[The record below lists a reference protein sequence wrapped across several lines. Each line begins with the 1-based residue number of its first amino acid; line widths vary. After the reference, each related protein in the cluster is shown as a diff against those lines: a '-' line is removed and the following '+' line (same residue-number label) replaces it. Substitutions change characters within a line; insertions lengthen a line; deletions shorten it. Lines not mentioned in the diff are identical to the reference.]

1 MTDSVAF
8 LCNINKAM
16 KLRGYTL
23 GILSA
28 VSYGLIPIF
37 ILPVKQAHF
46 SMDITLFYRFFFSA
60 LMVGG
65 YLLYSK
71 ESFKVNKKE
80 ALILAILGIC
90 YALSS
95 EFLFLGYDFLTP
107 GIASTVLFV
116 YPIIVAL
123 IMLFF
128 YKEKLTRLSGA
139 SLLLAFAGVIVLC
152 LKGNGFEINFAG
164 LGIVMLS
171 SLFYA
176 LYMVI
181 VNKSNIKVSGFK
193 LTFYSMLFTSMFF
206 MTKAVA
212 GHESFVIPS
221 ASIFINFLIFAFLTT
236 VISSL
241 CLVFAI
247 QYIGSTPVAILGALE
262 PVVAVLISVLMFHEK
277 LTPNLLIG
285 ITLILVGV
293 TLNVIGDRKKIGS
306 L

>member
-1 MTDSVAF
+1 
-8 LCNINKAM
+8 M

-37 ILPVKQAHF
+37 ILPVKRAHF

-65 YLLYSK
+65 YLLYSR
-71 ESFKVNKKE
+71 ESFKINKKE

-107 GIASTVLFV
+107 GIASTVLFI

-128 YKEKLTRLSGA
+128 YKEKLTKLSGA

-152 LKGNGFEINFAG
+152 LKGNGLEINFAG

-193 LTFYSMLFTSMFF
+193 LTFYSMFFTSMFF
-206 MTKAVA
+206 MTKALMA
-212 GHESFVIPS
+212 NESFAIPS
-221 ASIFINFLIFAFLTT
+221 TEVFINFLIFAFLTT

-247 QYIGSTPVAILGALE
+247 KYIGSTPVAILGALE
-262 PVVAVLISVLMFHEK
+262 PVVAVLISVLLFHEK
-277 LTPNLLIG
+277 FTPNLLIG
-285 ITLILVGV
+285 ITLILFGV
-293 TLNVIGDRKKIGS
+293 TLNVIGDQKKIGHA
-306 L
+306 

>member
-1 MTDSVAF
+1 
-8 LCNINKAM
+8 M

-60 LMVGG
+60 LMMGG
-65 YLLYSK
+65 YLLYSR
-71 ESFKVNKKE
+71 ESFKINKKE

-107 GIASTVLFV
+107 GIASTVLFI

-128 YKEKLTRLSGA
+128 YKERLTRLSGA

-152 LKGNGFEINFAG
+152 LKGNGLEINFAG

-193 LTFYSMLFTSMFF
+193 LTFYSMLFTSLFF
-206 MTKAVA
+206 MTKALMA
-212 GHESFVIPS
+212 NESFAIPS
-221 ASIFINFLIFAFLTT
+221 TEIFINFLIFAFLTT

-247 QYIGSTPVAILGALE
+247 KYIGSTPVAILGALE

-277 LTPNLLIG
+277 FTPNLLIG
-285 ITLILVGV
+285 ITLILFGV
-293 TLNVIGDRKKIGS
+293 TLNVIGDQKKIGHV
-306 L
+306 

>member
-1 MTDSVAF
+1 
-8 LCNINKAM
+8 M

-65 YLLYSK
+65 YLLYSR
-71 ESFKVNKKE
+71 ESFKINKKE

-107 GIASTVLFV
+107 GIASTVLFI

-128 YKEKLTRLSGA
+128 YKERLTRLSGA

-152 LKGNGFEINFAG
+152 LKGNGLEINFAG

-206 MTKAVA
+206 MTKALMA
-212 GHESFVIPS
+212 NESFAIPS
-221 ASIFINFLIFAFLTT
+221 TEIFINFLIFAFLTT

-247 QYIGSTPVAILGALE
+247 KYIGSTPVAILGALE

-277 LTPNLLIG
+277 FTPNLLIG
-285 ITLILVGV
+285 ITLILFGV
-293 TLNVIGDRKKIGS
+293 TLNVIGDQKKIGHA
-306 L
+306 

>member
-1 MTDSVAF
+1 
-8 LCNINKAM
+8 M

-28 VSYGLIPIF
+28 VSYGMIPIF

-71 ESFKVNKKE
+71 ENFKINKKE

-107 GIASTVLFV
+107 GIASTVLFI

-128 YKEKLTRLSGA
+128 YKERLTRLSGA

-152 LKGNGFEINFAG
+152 LKGNGLEINFAG

-206 MTKAVA
+206 MTKALMA
-212 GHESFVIPS
+212 NESFAIPS
-221 ASIFINFLIFAFLTT
+221 TEIFINFLIFAFLTT

-247 QYIGSTPVAILGALE
+247 KYIGSTPVAILGALE
-262 PVVAVLISVLMFHEK
+262 PVVAVLISVLIFHEK
-277 LTPNLLIG
+277 FTPNLLIG
-285 ITLILVGV
+285 ITLILFGV
-293 TLNVIGDRKKIGS
+293 TLNVIGDQKKIGHV
-306 L
+306 

>member
-1 MTDSVAF
+1 
-8 LCNINKAM
+8 M
-16 KLRGYTL
+16 KLRGYIL
-23 GILSA
+23 GVLSA

-37 ILPVKQAHF
+37 ILPIKQAHF

-60 LMVGG
+60 LMLGG
-65 YLLYSK
+65 YLIYSRQN
-71 ESFKVNKKE
+71 FRINKKE

-107 GIASTVLFV
+107 GIASTVLFI

-123 IMLFF
+123 IMFFF
-128 YKEKLTRLSGA
+128 YKERLTKLSVG
-139 SLLLAFAGVIVLC
+139 SLLLAFIGVIILC

-181 VNKSNIKVSGFK
+181 VNKSHLKVSGFK
-193 LTFYSMLFTSMFF
+193 LTFYSMLFTSLFF
-206 MTKAVA
+206 MTKSFI

-221 ASIFINFLIFAFLTT
+221 TTIFFNFLIFAFLTT

-241 CLVFAI
+241 CLVYAI
-247 QYIGSTPVAILGALE
+247 KNIGSTPVAVLGALE
-262 PVVAVLISVLMFHEK
+262 PVVAVMVSVCMFNEK
-277 LTPNLLIG
+277 FTFKLLIG
-285 ITLILVGV
+285 ITLILLGV
-293 TLNVIGDRKKIGS
+293 ILNVISDRKNTAHA
-306 L
+306 

>member
-1 MTDSVAF
+1 MIQWLFYLIT
-8 LCNINKAM
+8 IKQM

-65 YLLYSK
+65 YLLYSR
-71 ESFKVNKKE
+71 ESFKINKKE

-107 GIASTVLFV
+107 GIASTVLFI

-128 YKEKLTRLSGA
+128 YKERLTRLSGA

-152 LKGNGFEINFAG
+152 LKGNGLEINFAG

-206 MTKAVA
+206 MTKALMA
-212 GHESFVIPS
+212 NESFAIPS
-221 ASIFINFLIFAFLTT
+221 TEIFINFLIFAFLTT

-247 QYIGSTPVAILGALE
+247 KYIGSTPVAILGALE

-277 LTPNLLIG
+277 FTPNLLIG
-285 ITLILVGV
+285 ITLILFGV
-293 TLNVIGDRKKIGS
+293 TLNVIGDQKKIGHA
-306 L
+306 

>member
-1 MTDSVAF
+1 
-8 LCNINKAM
+8 M

-37 ILPVKQAHF
+37 ILPVKQAYF

-65 YLLYSK
+65 YLLYSR
-71 ESFKVNKKE
+71 ESFKINKKE

-107 GIASTVLFV
+107 GIASTVLFI

-128 YKEKLTRLSGA
+128 YKERLTRLSGA

-152 LKGNGFEINFAG
+152 LKGNGLEINFAG

-206 MTKAVA
+206 MTKALMA
-212 GHESFVIPS
+212 NESFAIPS
-221 ASIFINFLIFAFLTT
+221 TEIFINFIIFAFLTT

-247 QYIGSTPVAILGALE
+247 KYIGSTPVAILGALE

-277 LTPNLLIG
+277 FTPNLLIG
-285 ITLILVGV
+285 ITLILFGV
-293 TLNVIGDRKKIGS
+293 TLNVIGDQKKIGHA
-306 L
+306 

>member
-1 MTDSVAF
+1 
-8 LCNINKAM
+8 M
-16 KLRGYTL
+16 KLRGYIL
-23 GILSA
+23 GVLSA

-37 ILPVKQAHF
+37 ILPIKQAHF

-60 LMVGG
+60 LMLGG
-65 YLLYSK
+65 YLIYSRQN
-71 ESFKVNKKE
+71 FRINKKE

-107 GIASTVLFV
+107 GIASTVLFI

-123 IMLFF
+123 IMFFF
-128 YKEKLTRLSGA
+128 YKERLTKLSVG
-139 SLLLAFAGVIVLC
+139 SLLLALIGVIILC

-181 VNKSNIKVSGFK
+181 VNKSHLKVSGFK
-193 LTFYSMLFTSMFF
+193 LTFYSMLFTSLFF
-206 MTKAVA
+206 MTKSFI

-221 ASIFINFLIFAFLTT
+221 TAIFFHILIFAFLPT
-236 VISSL
+236 VIS
-241 CLVFAI
+241 
-247 QYIGSTPVAILGALE
+247 IL
-262 PVVAVLISVLMFHEK
+262 
-277 LTPNLLIG
+277 
-285 ITLILVGV
+285 
-293 TLNVIGDRKKIGS
+293 
-306 L
+306 

>member
-1 MTDSVAF
+1 
-8 LCNINKAM
+8 M

-28 VSYGLIPIF
+28 VSYGMIPIF

-71 ESFKVNKKE
+71 ESFKINKKE

-107 GIASTVLFV
+107 GIASTVLFI

-128 YKEKLTRLSGA
+128 YKERLTRLSGA

-152 LKGNGFEINFAG
+152 LKGNGLEINFAG

-206 MTKAVA
+206 MTKALMA
-212 GHESFVIPS
+212 NESFAIPS
-221 ASIFINFLIFAFLTT
+221 TEIFINFLIFAFLTT

-247 QYIGSTPVAILGALE
+247 KYIGSTPVAILGALE
-262 PVVAVLISVLMFHEK
+262 PVVAVLISVLIFHEK
-277 LTPNLLIG
+277 FTPNLLIG
-285 ITLILVGV
+285 ITLILFGV
-293 TLNVIGDRKKIGS
+293 TLNVIGDQKKIGHV
-306 L
+306 

>member
-1 MTDSVAF
+1 LIQWLSCLIT
-8 LCNINKAM
+8 IKHM

-65 YLLYSK
+65 YLLYSR
-71 ESFKVNKKE
+71 ESFKINKKE
-80 ALILAILGIC
+80 TLILAILGIC

-107 GIASTVLFV
+107 GIASTVLFI

-128 YKEKLTRLSGA
+128 YKEKLTKLSGA

-152 LKGNGFEINFAG
+152 LKGNGLEINFAG

-181 VNKSNIKVSGFK
+181 VNKSNIRVSGFK
-193 LTFYSMLFTSMFF
+193 LTFFSMFFTSMFF
-206 MTKAVA
+206 MTKALMA
-212 GHESFVIPS
+212 NESFVIPS
-221 ASIFINFLIFAFLTT
+221 TEIFINFLIFAFLTT

-247 QYIGSTPVAILGALE
+247 KYIGSTPVAILGALE

-277 LTPNLLIG
+277 FTPNLLIG
-285 ITLILVGV
+285 ITLILFGV
-293 TLNVIGDRKKIGS
+293 TLNVIADQRKIGHA
-306 L
+306 

>member
-1 MTDSVAF
+1 
-8 LCNINKAM
+8 M
-16 KLRGYTL
+16 KLKGYML
-23 GILSA
+23 GVLSA

-37 ILPVKQAHF
+37 ILPIKQAHF

-65 YLLYSK
+65 YLIYSRQN
-71 ESFKVNKKE
+71 FRINKKE

-107 GIASTVLFV
+107 GIASTVLFI
-116 YPIIVAL
+116 YPVIVAL
-123 IMLFF
+123 IMFFF
-128 YKEKLTRLSGA
+128 YKERLTQLSVV
-139 SLLLAFAGVIVLC
+139 SLLLALAGVIVLC

-181 VNKSNIKVSGFK
+181 VNKSNLKVSGFK
-193 LTFYSMLFTSMFF
+193 LTFYSMLFTSLFF
-206 MTKAVA
+206 MTKAIL
-212 GHESFVIPS
+212 GNESFAIPS
-221 ASIFINFLIFAFLTT
+221 TAIFFNFLIFAFLTT

-241 CLVFAI
+241 CLVYAI
-247 QYIGSTPVAILGALE
+247 KYIGSTPVAILGALE
-262 PVVAVLISVLMFHEK
+262 PVVAVMVSVLIFHEQ
-277 LTPNLLIG
+277 LTTNLLIG
-285 ITLILVGV
+285 ITLILLGV
-293 TLNVIGDRKKIGS
+293 ILNVISDRKKVTHV
-306 L
+306 